1 MSLSLLVGTTVATL
15 TICIGELV
23 SERELTNTVHI
34 LNILQ
39 QFFPLGKAKENSLLV
54 IAAPHE
60 IERDPNQSVQ
70 EQLKHIFVTN
80 IK

>member
-23 SERELTNTVHI
+23 SERELTNTVRI

-54 IAAPHE
+54 KAAPHE
-60 IERDPNQSVQ
+60 IERDSNQSVQ